1 MREKSLKIQK
11 WLIIILTVLAAVL
24 LITTWQGWFLVSPL
38 IHFNL
43 ALLSLGLYGIHMY
56 QKEGNKNKEVYLL
69 SITAIYINLAIST
82 FIHNI
87 WSTEKIFTQQGITKL
102 SIFVF
107 LAMSVYLAIAYIR
120 ARSTYKQVKGNQR
133 HNETWHVTKKEIEE
147 MEKSPDIYINLGKY
161 HETTND

>member
-38 IHFNL
+38 IYFNL

-120 ARSTYKQVKGNQR
+120 ARITYKQVKGNQR